1 MINRHE
7 PVSQMGMK
15 VQNVTWFVILNL
27 FQDLKLLRVRRSRN
41 EFGMTGGIIWNDSI
55 EWDFRVNSQKIGRI
69 RDIYYD
75 RTIFKA

>member
-1 MINRHE
+1 MINRNE

-41 EFGMTGGIIWNDSI
+41 EFGMTGRKERESVFSI
-55 EWDFRVNSQKIGRI
+55 ELAERRKDNGQ
-69 RDIYYD
+69 
-75 RTIFKA
+75 